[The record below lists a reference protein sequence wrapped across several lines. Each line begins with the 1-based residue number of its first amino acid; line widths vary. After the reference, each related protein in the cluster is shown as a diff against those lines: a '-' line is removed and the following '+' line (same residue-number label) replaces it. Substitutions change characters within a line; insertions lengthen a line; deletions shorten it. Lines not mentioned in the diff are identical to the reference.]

1 MTEAKKPRLP
11 NKFEACI
18 PIIVLLGLMMCN
30 YLLDWGQDPHIP
42 VLLAACTACFV
53 GKFCGQKFKNMLAA
67 GIDSISQSMEAL
79 LILIFVGCLVGSF

>member
-30 YLLDWGQDPHIP
+30 YLLDWGQDPHIQQ
-42 VLLAACTACFV
+42 LL
-53 GKFCGQKFKNMLAA
+53 
-67 GIDSISQSMEAL
+67 
-79 LILIFVGCLVGSF
+79 